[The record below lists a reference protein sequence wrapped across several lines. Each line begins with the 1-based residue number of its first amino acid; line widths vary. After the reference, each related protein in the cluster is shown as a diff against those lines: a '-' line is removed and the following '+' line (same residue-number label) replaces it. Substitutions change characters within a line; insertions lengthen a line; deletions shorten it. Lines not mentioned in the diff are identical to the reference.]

1 MAEVEERGVGT
12 AGERPASALE
22 RLASFRFA
30 YAAIVVFVVAYV
42 FTLRGLERGLTMH
55 FAAEVTEAT
64 RVDASAGPVAAQVEK
79 RLRALLRESAWVRLG
94 QVRVQPVVIAADGR
108 TLLFA
113 GAGALPALPDA
124 ADRGAALLPA
134 SADVQVAIP
143 YNSALANGVLITY
156 AGLLVVTLALHTRRL
171 AGKELAALRTLTAA
185 RDASADRASGIERE
199 LSAVRAR
206 LASVEPESEAQAR
219 EIASLAEEREALW
232 SRLGELEAREGELR
246 RGSARAGELEE
257 ERRTLEQLLDEASRD
272 LETKDGELAELRAQV
287 KQAGKIAARNAKD
300 FELLGRRFT
309 TLYKELEVDER
320 ALRDIA
326 ELGDES
332 LRLRAE
338 EALKRLHDEPESTI
352 VRRKVGGLPPHLAI
366 FELGFAGKGRIYYT
380 QGGEPV
386 RVAEGAGDALGG
398 GGHDRDAARE
408 GAPRDLALLLRRPQ
422 HERDREHPRHHRVA
436 RVPDPHEVGAAAALE
451 AEEHDRAHVAPG
463 PSLATARHSPHSAST
478 RASTTVTLSSPP
490 RPLARSTRSSHAS
503 CRSLVSL
510 TNFASSPS
518 ST

>member
-1 MAEVEERGVGT
+1 VAEIGEQDAGAR

-30 YAAIVVFVVAYV
+30 YIAIVVFVVAYV
-42 FTLRGLERGLTMH
+42 FTLRGIERGLTLH
-55 FAAEVTEAT
+55 FAGEVAAVAH
-64 RVDASAGPVAAQVEK
+64 VDPSAGPVAAQIEENV
-79 RLRALLRESAWVRLG
+79 RALLARSRWIRLG

-113 GAGALPALPDA
+113 GTGALPELPGA

-156 AGLLVVTLALHTRRL
+156 AGLLVATLALHTRRL
-171 AGKELAALRTLTAA
+171 AGKEIAALRALTAA
-185 RDASADRASGIERE
+185 RDASATRASGIERE
-199 LSAVRAR
+199 LGAVRTR

-232 SRLGELEAREGELR
+232 ARLGELEAREGELR
-246 RGSARAGELEE
+246 RGSARASELEA
-257 ERRTLEQLLDEASRD
+257 ERLTLEQLLDEASRD
-272 LETKDGELAELRAQV
+272 LEAKDGELAELRAQV
-287 KQAGKIAARNAKD
+287 KQAGKLAARSAKD
-300 FELLGRRFT
+300 FELLGRRFA
-309 TLYKELEVDER
+309 TLYKELEMDER

-338 EALKRLHDEPESTI
+338 EALRRLHDEPDAAI

-380 QGGEPV
+380 QGAV
-386 RVAEGAGDALGG
+386 RRFRV
-398 GGHDRDAARE
+398 
-408 GAPRDLALLLRRPQ
+408 LL
-422 HERDREHPRHHRVA
+422 
-436 RVPDPHEVGAAAALE
+436 VGAKNSQNADLE
-451 AEEHDRAHVAPG
+451 Y
-463 PSLATARHSPHSAST
+463 
-478 RASTTVTLSSPP
+478 LSRLPKPNS
-490 RPLARSTRSSHAS
+490 R
-503 CRSLVSL
+503 
-510 TNFASSPS
+510 
-518 ST
+518 